1 MNGLLRQPVT
11 IVWAL
16 LVAATLT
23 VYALAESA
31 AGGRYATLAIVFIAA
46 FKIRLV
52 FHWFMEL
59 RSGAMPWR
67 LVADCWIGLVTLII
81 AAGVLLTPRI

>member
-1 MNGLLRQPVT
+1 MSGLLRQPVT
-11 IVWAL
+11 VVWAL

-23 VYALAESA
+23 VYTLAESA
-31 AGGRYATLAIVFIAA
+31 AGGRFATVAIVLIAA

-52 FHWFMEL
+52 FQWFMEL

-67 LVADCWIGLVTLII
+67 LVADCWIGVVTLII
-81 AAGVLLTPRI
+81 AGGVLLAPGT